1 MSFMKDSSE
10 SKNSIPSST
19 VVNSIIQMRNISLEG
34 INLLTFIKVAR
45 ISTGFKRRCSYLAK

>member
-1 MSFMKDSSE
+1 MSFMKDSWE
-10 SKNSIPSST
+10 SKNSRNST
-19 VVNSIIQMRNISLEG
+19 VVTSIIQMRNITLEG